1 MTISGEL
8 RGLGDRPHIE
18 RRDAKAASDTDK
30 AAIDRIETMFQ
41 ENRSV
46 SVGSGRS
53 ADVTLF
59 DIWEDST
66 LKPWVIKQEVRRTPE
81 QKLLGTTLDDELRYH
96 DAAYRVIEN
105 AIAENPGKLFAK
117 IPKPLSLLKDETR
130 QWLLMDYLPGDN
142 LYVHTYRAHLLTF
155 EDNPTERERIKT
167 MNESELAET
176 LMSPTFLYTLPA
188 RIVQEYLDNKLD
200 AIDDEKRK
208 NELWRMIALGVNR
221 NTKGRSVVLNKEQ
234 HEALSNTVA
243 ALHKAGIH
251 HRDLHPGN
259 VQILPDGSV
268 GLLDFGMSATI
279 DRDGA
284 SEKGLYTV
292 DVGHEFHERKVVFTP
307 DDECL
312 KGFWDVARK
321 IA

>member
-8 RGLGDRPHIE
+8 RGMGNRPHIE
-18 RRDAKAASDTDK
+18 RRDAKAASDADK

-46 SVGSGRS
+46 TVGSGRS
-53 ADVTLF
+53 ADVTLL

-81 QKLLGTTLDDELRYH
+81 QKLLDTTLDDELRYH
-96 DAAYRVIEN
+96 DAAYRAIEN
-105 AIAENPGKLFAK
+105 AIAENPGKQFAR

-142 LYVHTYRAHLLTF
+142 LFVHTLRAHLLNF
-155 EDNPTERERIKT
+155 ETEETARERIAS
-167 MNESELAET
+167 MSRDELLEE
-176 LMSPTFLYTLPA
+176 LMSETFINTLPA
-188 RIVQEYLDNKLD
+188 RLVQELSDGT
-200 AIDDEKRK
+200 ID
-208 NELWRMIALGVNR
+208 ELGEQHWRMIALGVNR
-221 NTKGRSVVLNKEQ
+221 SSKGPSVVFNALQ
-234 HEALSNTVA
+234 HEALANTID

-268 GLLDFGMSATI
+268 GLLDFGLSTI
-279 DRDGA
+279 TEKDGTKD
-284 SEKGLYTV
+284 KGLYTV
-292 DVGHEFHERKVVFTP
+292 DVGHEFDDKKVSLLA